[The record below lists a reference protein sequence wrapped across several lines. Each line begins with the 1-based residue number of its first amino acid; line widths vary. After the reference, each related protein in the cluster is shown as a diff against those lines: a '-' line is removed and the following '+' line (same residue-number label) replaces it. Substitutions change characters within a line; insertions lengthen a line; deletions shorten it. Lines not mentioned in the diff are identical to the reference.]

1 MDTYKGQ
8 SWQADAFGAPLEVLH
23 QKNVTWSLP
32 QKGWLLV
39 KVHACGVGL
48 PDGLITLGQ
57 YPLITEAPAVPGQ
70 EVAGEVVG
78 VPEGSKFSV
87 GDRVMGVTAFLERW
101 GGYSEYAYI
110 LEAQTRHIPGT
121 LTDEEAAGFLIGF
134 KTAHNALIDR
144 AVVAAGEVLLVLG
157 ATGSSGIAAIQLGK
171 ALGAT
176 VIAVTSSDEKVA
188 FCTSIGADYAVN
200 RMTSNFVDEVLKL
213 TGGRG
218 ANVIFDP
225 VGGEV
230 GTQATKAIARL
241 GRFAMIGYASGSWA
255 SLDSLDM
262 VLRNYS
268 VVGVFAGGFT
278 PEEEATTLDRLC
290 SMAQEGV
297 IKTPLSAVYSFDEV
311 PAVIQRVADGNTVPG
326 KSVVRISR

>member
-1 MDTYKGQ
+1 
-8 SWQADAFGAPLEVLH
+8 
-23 QKNVTWSLP
+23 
-32 QKGWLLV
+32 
-39 KVHACGVGL
+39 
-48 PDGLITLGQ
+48 
-57 YPLITEAPAVPGQ
+57 
-70 EVAGEVVG
+70 
-78 VPEGSKFSV
+78 
-87 GDRVMGVTAFLERW
+87 
-101 GGYSEYAYI
+101 
-110 LEAQTRHIPGT
+110 
-121 LTDEEAAGFLIGF
+121 
-134 KTAHNALIDR
+134 
-144 AVVAAGEVLLVLG
+144 
-157 ATGSSGIAAIQLGK
+157 
-171 ALGAT
+171 
-176 VIAVTSSDEKVA
+176 
-188 FCTSIGADYAVN
+188 
-200 RMTSNFVDEVLKL
+200 MTSNFVDEVLKL